1 MLVLRWTRAYSK
13 QRRYQMTTINISDSL
28 NLVLKNDRNL
38 QVTSLLDAIRQLLQ
52 QWFYERS
59 KAAFAIKRRLTSW
72 VENVL
77 CLEHEKLRSLLVIF
91 VATCPR
97 RRGAADVL
105 KRASFKIK

>member
-59 KAAFAIKRRLTSW
+59 KSSAFFNCILTKWAEGEMRKLVEISRSFTVSFFFLLFDCYLLLRL
-72 VENVL
+72 
-77 CLEHEKLRSLLVIF
+77 LL
-91 VATCPR
+91 
-97 RRGAADVL
+97 DL
-105 KRASFKIK
+105 Y